1 MHLLCDALEKQE
13 ALEVLGLNGSD
24 LVSGDLPA
32 LLACL
37 EKSCPKLRVLSLIG
51 NFLESE
57 AVSVI
62 RVCYILVVAVRSV
75 S

>member
-1 MHLLCDALEKQE
+1 MHLLCDVLEKQE

-32 LLACL
+32 LLTCL
-37 EKSCPKLRVLSLIG
+37 EKTCPKLHVLRLNGNSL
-51 NFLESE
+51 EHE

-62 RVCYILVVAVRSV
+62 RVCYILVVAIYAV